1 MTTIAILQRP
11 AFDNTDLGNEGLWIL
26 ANAQILARYYRAQ
39 GEALGEPSTDTKD
52 FDVWLKVQHDLECLL
67 SRPILSEM
75 H

>member
-26 ANAQILARYYRAQ
+26 ANARTLAQYYRAQ

-52 FDVWLKVQHDLECLL
+52 FDVWLRVQHDLECLL
-67 SRPILSEM
+67 QTCNPVEL